1 MPKPILPKKL
11 SPAMRAGTAAAGIL
25 DAKAEEVAKYAK
37 PAMEGEVDGVHDMRV
52 AVKRLR
58 EATRIFRGLMPN
70 RRRKRVLPLVEELND
85 ALGRVRE
92 LDVLMADAA
101 ALAEHAPAAQ
111 GLLQELRG
119 KWADDRDSQHE
130 ALVEVWRRLR
140 RSERILARMRR
151 LARKTKTRD
160 RPLNDMDLD
169 EFGYAAITARTH
181 AMRRRLTEAL
191 ETQDPAALHRL
202 RISVKRLKYTMEPFL
217 PIFPTL
223 PAPCETTANVQE
235 ALGLTH
241 DFDVLEAALT
251 DYLNQTGST
260 DSEPAQEALR
270 VVGQQRSEVYAAA
283 RERIEDLAQDEWQHQ
298 LLDSID

>member
-11 SPAMRAGTAAAGIL
+11 SPAMRAGTAAARIL

-37 PAMEGEVDGVHDMRV
+37 PAMDGDVDGVHDMRV

-58 EATRIFRGLMPN
+58 EAARTFRALMPK
-70 RRRKRVLPLVEELND
+70 RRQKRALPLVEELND

-92 LDVLMADAA
+92 LDVLTEDAAGLAERAPAAA
-101 ALAEHAPAAQ
+101 AL
-111 GLLQELRG
+111 LQDLTEE
-119 KWADDRDSQHE
+119 WAGVRVGQHE
-130 ALVEVWRRLR
+130 ALAEVWERLR
-140 RSERILARMRR
+140 RSERILERISR

-169 EFGYAAITARTH
+169 EFGYAAITARTQ
-181 AMRRRLTEAL
+181 AMRRRLTDAL
-191 ETQDPAALHRL
+191 ETQEPAALHRL

-217 PIFPTL
+217 PVFPAL
-223 PAPCETTANVQE
+223 AAAYETTANVQE

-241 DFDVLEAALT
+241 DFDVLAAALT
-251 DYLNQTGST
+251 DYLDQTGAT
-260 DSEPAQEALR
+260 DGEPAQEALR
-270 VVGQQRSEVYAAA
+270 VVGERRSEVYAEA
-283 RERIEDLAQDEWQHQ
+283 RERIGDLEQDEWRQQ